1 MKGIQGN
8 QIRNL
13 FLDEKDE
20 VLIIAPFI
28 KVGALKLLIADIPED
43 TKVRCVT
50 RWLTGDVAAGVSD
63 PEIIYILEERGNYSL
78 ELVNNLHAKLYV
90 AGSKCLVGSSN
101 ISKHGLGEASDSN
114 IELLVETETLNP
126 HVSLL
131 LDEIEQNKLSA
142 TFEMAEQLL
151 QIPKNSAVFLE
162 VLSEEHIWI
171 PHSRR
176 PQFSYKLYCNPPVE
190 NISRSDKILLQD
202 IIEANLPPSLSVNQ
216 FNNKIRSLLGK
227 IPVAKIILDDPKD
240 TIITFSDVHEHFDK
254 LVDSEF
260 SSKDLWLSFVNWMSY
275 FFSDEVV
282 EDEKVEIVLR
292 RASLL
297 I

>member
-13 FLDEKDE
+13 FLDERDE
-20 VLIIAPFI
+20 VVIVAPFI
-28 KVGALKLLIADIPED
+28 KVGALKSIIADIPKN
-43 TKVRCVT
+43 TKIRCVT
-50 RWLTGDVAAGVSD
+50 RWLPGDVAAGVSD

-78 ELVNNLHAKLYV
+78 ELVDNLHAKLYV

-101 ISKHGLGEASDSN
+101 ISQHGLGEASDSN
-114 IELLVETETLNP
+114 IELLVETETHNP

-142 TFEMAEQLL
+142 TFEMAEKML
-151 QIPKNSAVFLE
+151 QIPKDSTASLE
-162 VLSEEHIWI
+162 VLSEERLWI
-171 PHSRR
+171 PHSRK
-176 PQFSYKLYCNPPVE
+176 PQLAYKLYCDPPVE
-190 NISRSDKILLQD
+190 NISRGDKILLKD
-202 IIEANLPPSLSVNQ
+202 IVEANLPPSLSEDQ
-216 FNNKIRSLLGK
+216 FNNEIRFLLDK
-227 IPVAKIILDDPKD
+227 IPVTKIILDDPKD
-240 TIITFSDVHEHFDK
+240 AIITFEDVHEHFDK

-260 SSKDLWLSFVNWMSY
+260 SSKDLWLSFVNWMSH

-282 EDEKVEIVLR
+282 EAEKVEIVLR